1 MVLPIGAYVVSCRA
15 RAEEVALR
23 NMAIRPKNMVPP
35 FLMSGFGVDGNA
47 Y

>member
-1 MVLPIGAYVVSCRA
+1 MVLLIGACEVSCRA

-35 FLMSGFGVDGNA
+35 LLASGFGVYDDA
-47 Y
+47 S